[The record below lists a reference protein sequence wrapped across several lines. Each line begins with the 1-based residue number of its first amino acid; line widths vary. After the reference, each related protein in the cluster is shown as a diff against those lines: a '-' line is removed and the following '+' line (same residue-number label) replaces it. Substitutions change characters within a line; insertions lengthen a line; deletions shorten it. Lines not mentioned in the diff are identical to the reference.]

1 MARFI
6 LGVKPP
12 QPGLAPDLRVD
23 TSPAAARARL
33 AGPELQARLRQKRST
48 AYVEAMTQLDAGGHV
63 HSRAATEALME
74 AIRNELPDIQIDA
87 LPVGILAKCFLG
99 DPYEVHTLDCSGSIV
114 QHYKRGQAA
123 PNGMERARSLAR
135 GGQYAFIEVY
145 TDKLI
150 AVSALGQTAIIEG

>member
-12 QPGLAPDLRVD
+12 QTGLATDLRLD
-23 TSPAAARARL
+23 AGPASARTRL
-33 AGPELQARLRQKRST
+33 AGAELQARLRQKRSA
-48 AYVEAMTQLDAGGHV
+48 AYVEAMTKLDAGGHV

-87 LPVGILAKCFLG
+87 LPIGILAKCYLG
-99 DPYEVHTLDCSGSIV
+99 DPYEVHTLDYSGSIV
-114 QHYKRGQAA
+114 QHYKRGQPA

-135 GGQYAFIEVY
+135 AGQYAFIEVY
-145 TDKLI
+145 ADKLI
-150 AVSALGQTAIIEG
+150 AVSALGQTAIVEG